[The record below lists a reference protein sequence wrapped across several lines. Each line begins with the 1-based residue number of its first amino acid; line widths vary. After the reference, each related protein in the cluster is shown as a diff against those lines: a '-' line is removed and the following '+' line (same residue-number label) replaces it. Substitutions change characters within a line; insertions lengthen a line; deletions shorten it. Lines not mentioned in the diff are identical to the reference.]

1 MLSFDTANISAQ
13 QAPVATAARVRQA
26 ALGSLLLLGICAA
39 GVSPDAP
46 GKLPF
51 SVGEKLSYDVALA
64 KGGRIG
70 EATMW
75 IEGPTVLRGTS
86 TYLLLFNSRVR
97 VALFTGV
104 SSSGSWFDPVRKTS
118 LRYFKDERSIL
129 AKENVAVDFY
139 PEEKR
144 WTSQDGSTGKSLSD
158 SSLDELSFMFFIR
171 TLPLSPGTSFSFDR
185 HFDAAR
191 NPVVVNVV
199 RREVTAT
206 PLGEL
211 HTVLVEMHVRDPKHY
226 KGEGVIRINLTDDE
240 CRLPARIESTMPVV
254 GKAIMTINAENAPP
268 ACAKR

>member
-1 MLSFDTANISAQ
+1 M
-13 QAPVATAARVRQA
+13 
-26 ALGSLLLLGICAA
+26 LLGGLAQPNDTSA
-39 GVSPDAP
+39 
-46 GKLPF
+46 KLPF
-51 SVGEKLSYDVALA
+51 SIGEKLVYDVSLA
-64 KGGRIG
+64 RGAKIG
-70 EATMW
+70 QATMW
-75 IEGPTVLRGTS
+75 VEGPTVVRGTS

-104 SSSGSWFDPVRKTS
+104 SSSGSWFDPARKTS

-129 AKENVAVDFY
+129 NTENVAVDFY
-139 PEEKR
+139 PEEKK
-144 WTSQDGSTGKSLSD
+144 WKSQDGTSGNSPSD

-171 TLPLSPGTSFSFDR
+171 TLPLTPGTSSSFDR
-185 HFDAAR
+185 HFDATR

-206 PLGEL
+206 PIGEL

-226 KGEGVIRINLTDDE
+226 KGEGIIRINLTDDD

-254 GKAIMTINAENAPP
+254 GKVVMTIKSENAPP